1 MTGLEI
7 AALVAMF
14 AGAAQQY
21 QASQEAQARQQQAI
35 SNSLDAQDK
44 LQRRAEQTAL
54 DAAKPFDPNER
65 IKQQSTIAD
74 NITTGLMAPVS
85 ESQQIRSE
93 NAGVQGNVSNDYNT
107 AKAAADLNTLKTAE
121 SMARLLGKTTSSNRL
136 RMNEGVNLMNAG
148 QQIDQLHSFSNG
160 QKAADSIAI
169 QQAGLIDPTK
179 VFIGNILQAAG
190 SAGMMYGG
198 GAGAGK
204 VTDGAT
210 SLANSSADPI
220 GSLNNSMNWT
230 GGDQSWIKSFAKTKL
245 F

>member
-21 QASQEAQARQQQAI
+21 QASQEAQQRQQQAI
-35 SNSLDAQDK
+35 ANSLDAQDS
-44 LQRRAEQTAL
+44 LQRKAEQTAL
-54 DAAKPFDPNER
+54 NAAKPFDPNER
-65 IKQQSTIAD
+65 LKQQSTISD
-74 NITTGLMAPVS
+74 NITSGLMAPVS

-93 NAGVQGNVSNDYNT
+93 NAGVQGNVSGDYSA
-107 AKAAADLNTLKTAE
+107 AKATADLNTLKTAE

-136 RMNEGVNLMNAG
+136 RMNEGVGLMNAG
-148 QQIDQLHSFSNG
+148 QQIDQLHNFSNG

-198 GAGAGK
+198 GAGGQ
-204 VTDGAT
+204 VTDKAT
-210 SLANSSADPI
+210 SLANGSADPI
-220 GSLNNSMNWT
+220 GSLNDSMNWT
-230 GGDQSWIKSFAKTKL
+230 GGGDQSWIKSFAKAKL